1 MRPAI
6 EHIKILSVGGE
17 LYASPKL
24 LEPLDVW
31 SFHLHSLN
39 LALKVYI
46 TPSIIR
52 KISTFPHFEQLSL
65 RFTSDFA
72 DDQPTTSFDA
82 LRSSNLTAK
91 LEDIDAYLKTACPA
105 ALRSIT
111 IHITDTADVA
121 ENQLI
126 DILGCLGPALHTL
139 KFFFRRSLPNLSN
152 LFPALSEH
160 TSLRELVLNFKS
172 VQVHM
177 SDAHL
182 RSIENAWPSLRASQC
197 TYRGL
202 RRGRYKCQVRNCSML
217 PIVVAFARAHPFLER
232 FVVPSLELTS
242 PPSVDSIPLLHHGI
256 EPLSYDFLMSMYF
269 AILFFL

>member
-31 SFHLHSLN
+31 IFHLHSLN
-39 LALKVYI
+39 LSLKVYI

-52 KISTFPHFEQLSL
+52 KIATFPHFEQLSL

-91 LEDIDAYLKTACPA
+91 LEDIDAYVKTACPA

-160 TSLRELVLNFKS
+160 TSLRELVLNFRCICPTHTY
-172 VQVHM
+172 VRLRM
-177 SDAHL
+177 RGPPYAL
-182 RSIENAWPSLRASQC
+182 RSAR
-197 TYRGL
+197 TGL
-202 RRGRYKCQVRNCSML
+202 RLGRYKCQVRNCPML